1 MAYESQEKE
10 KNVNYGFP
18 RHDISP
24 VKKNKAWHLQYSKA
38 FHKEYNN
45 SVGKLM
51 RWMADEYAEW
61 RLYAAGKQDPDQYKE
76 RLGGKKRKGKNDK
89 TWRNLDWSILPIFP
103 RFIGV
108 IKQRLLKQHRE
119 IMLQAIDQTS
129 ISNERKRKAE
139 MLDFLANRE
148 FYEATAEQLGVPL
161 RTPFEPGE
169 PIPENSSEVDI
180 HLRMY
185 PKNKYIMYMKD
196 QIELAFEYNDWKQ
209 KEEDIM
215 DDLIKIGLSG
225 TRVWLDVNG
234 AIKISRVI
242 GDKMISN
249 VITEKDFSDQIRIA
263 YYEQISISQL
273 RSQVKKGTF
282 TEEDYVNIVN
292 SAQRGTTYDIINNT
306 AKYFDANNCW
316 PYDHERITVLREEW
330 FSADDLAYVVTKN
343 NKGNTTIQKRDNPGW
358 LGAKS
363 DQEYKE
369 FYKLS
374 KQEEREVIRD
384 SINRTYECSWIVD
397 TDYVFNYGPV
407 TNMIRNIGTLKDVE
421 SSFSMYAM
429 DVSGD
434 SLVRQCMP
442 ILDNI
447 QINWL
452 QYQHHLA
459 KSKPNGLAIE
469 KRALGAVDLGNGQK
483 LSSGQVLQMYAETG
497 SYIYTGTDANGR
509 PYPYKPIEEIMGGIS
524 AAAKQHLDFILVQ
537 IDFLRSILGLNEQT
551 DASSPNPD
559 IGKSVSEMVNM
570 NTNNALGTLYHGFL
584 SIYERT
590 AKKICMLVPEASKI
604 PNRGRMEALGY
615 DNAAYV
621 NAFKDIPFLEL
632 GIKVDTGSTDQ
643 MKANLTNHVN
653 TSLKSAGVPGGLLPE
668 DAYVIENEPNIQR
681 AYLILSQKRRLR
693 EKEEQNRQK
702 DLMKTQADGN
712 TQTAVALEEA
722 KRETM
727 SVELDVF
734 REKTTIETEAKILT
748 IREEKQ
754 WEVIME
760 KIKAGAALS
769 VAEEATYAKLLTT
782 EMTVRGQI
790 AASKINA
797 EKKEKPTLQKSK
809 K

>member
-1 MAYESQEKE
+1 MAYEENKS
-10 KNVNYGFP
+10 VNYGFP

-24 VKKNKAWHLQYSKA
+24 TKKNKAWHLQYSKA

-51 RWMADEYAEW
+51 RWMSDEYAEW

-76 RLGGKKRKGKNDK
+76 RLGTKKRKGKNDR

-103 RFIGV
+103 RFLTV
-108 IKQRLLKQHRE
+108 IKERLLKQHRE

-129 ISNERKRKAE
+129 ISKERKRKAE
-139 MLDFLANRE
+139 MLDFIANRD
-148 FYEATAEQLGVPL
+148 FYEEASRATGVPL
-161 RTPFEPGE
+161 KSPFEPGE

-180 HLRMY
+180 HVQMY

-196 QIELAFEYNDWKQ
+196 QIELAFEYNNWKQ

-215 DDLIKIGLSG
+215 DDLLKIGLSG
-225 TRVWLDVNG
+225 TRVWLDING

-249 VITEKDFSDQIRIA
+249 VIQEKDFSDQIRIG
-263 YYEQISISQL
+263 YYEQVTISQL

-282 TEEDYVNIVN
+282 SEEDYCVIAN
-292 SAQRGTTYDIINNT
+292 SAQRGTKYDIINN
-306 AKYFDANNCW
+306 AQYMELHNCY
-316 PYDHERITVLREEW
+316 PYDHERITILREEW

-358 LGAKS
+358 LGEKT

-369 FYKLS
+369 FYKLT
-374 KQEEREVIRD
+374 KNEEREIIRD
-384 SINRTYECSWIVD
+384 GINRTYECSWIVD
-397 TDYVFNYGPV
+397 TDFVFNYGPV
-407 TNMIRNIGTLKDVE
+407 TNMIRNVGTLKDVE

-469 KRALGAVDLGNGQK
+469 KRALGAVDLGNGHK

-509 PYPYKPIEEIMGGIS
+509 PYPYKPIEELLGGIS
-524 AAAKQHLDFILVQ
+524 PAAQGHLNFILQ
-537 IDFLRSILGLNEQT
+537 DIDMLRAILGLNEQT
-551 DASSPNPD
+551 DASTPNPE
-559 IGKSVSEMVNM
+559 IGKGVSEMANL
-570 NTNNALGTLYHGFL
+570 NTNNALGTIYHAFL

-590 AKKICMLVPEASKI
+590 AKKICMLVPEAAKI
-604 PNRGRMEALGY
+604 PNKGRLEALGY

-621 NAFKDIPFLEL
+621 NANRDIPFLEL
-632 GIKVDTGSTDQ
+632 GIKVYTGASDEL
-643 MKANLTNHVN
+643 KAKLTMHLNA
-653 TSLKSAGVPGGLLPE
+653 SLKVNGGVLLPE
-668 DAYVIENEPNIQR
+668 DAYVVENEQNIQR
-681 AYLILSQKRRLR
+681 AYLILAQKRRLR
-693 EKEEQNRQK
+693 EKEEQERQK

-712 TQTAVALEEA
+712 TQTAVATEEA
-722 KRETM
+722 KRATM
-727 SVELDVF
+727 AMEIDLF
-734 REKTTIETEAKILT
+734 REKTTIETEAKILA

-754 WEVIME
+754 WDVIME
-760 KIKAGAALS
+760 KIKAGSALS
-769 VAEEATYAKLLTT
+769 VAEEATYAKLLST
-782 EMTVRGQI
+782 EMTVRAQI
-790 AASKINA
+790 QVSKDNA
-797 EKKEKPTLQKSK
+797 QKKEKSTLQKSK